1 MQNIPENMQDLLKDE
16 TRAFA
21 FLATSLS
28 DGSPQVSPVWFG
40 VEGEHILI
48 NTARGRLKDKNM
60 TARGKVAICIPD
72 PKDTYRYL
80 LIRGVVDEVTEEG
93 GYEHINKLSHVYDG
107 KDFPKRPGQVRVI
120 YKIKPE
126 KVFSSEGR

>member
-1 MQNIPENMQDLLKDE
+1 MIANIPADKQYLLKDE

-21 FLATSLS
+21 FLATTLK
-28 DGSPQVSPVWFG
+28 DGSPQVSPVWFS
-40 VEGEHILI
+40 VEGDHILI
-48 NTARGRLKDKNM
+48 NTARGRLKDKAM
-60 TARGKVAICIPD
+60 TARPKVALSIPD
-72 PKDTYRYL
+72 PKDPYEYI

-93 GYEHINKLSHVYDG
+93 GYEHINKLSHIYDG

-126 KVFSSEGR
+126 KVFTSS

>member
-1 MQNIPENMQDLLKDE
+1 MNNIPENMQDLLKDE

-21 FLATSLS
+21 FLATSLT
-28 DGSPQVSPVWFG
+28 DGAPQVSPVWFD
-40 VEGEHILI
+40 VQGEHILI

-60 TARGKVAICIPD
+60 TARPQVAICIPD

-93 GYEHINKLSHVYDG
+93 AYEHINRLSHVYDG

-120 YKIKPE
+120 YKIKAE